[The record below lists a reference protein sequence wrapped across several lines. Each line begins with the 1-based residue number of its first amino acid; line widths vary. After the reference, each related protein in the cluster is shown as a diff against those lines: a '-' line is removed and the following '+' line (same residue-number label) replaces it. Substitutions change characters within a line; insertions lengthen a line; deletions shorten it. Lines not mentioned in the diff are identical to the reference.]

1 MAIKQSCV
9 WLCLCVGVA
18 TYQSGGKELG
28 KHLFGGEVLPVWW
41 KETR

>member
-9 WLCLCVGVA
+9 WLCLCVGGVA

-28 KHLFGGEVLPVWW
+28 KHLFGGEVFQ
-41 KETR
+41 